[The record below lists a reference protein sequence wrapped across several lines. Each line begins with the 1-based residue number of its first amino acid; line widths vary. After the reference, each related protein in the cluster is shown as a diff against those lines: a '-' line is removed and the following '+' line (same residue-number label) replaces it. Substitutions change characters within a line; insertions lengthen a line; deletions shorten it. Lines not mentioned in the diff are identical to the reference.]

1 MLESTSIEARRLNIT
16 DDRQGSSLEHV
27 ISMMNSNSGQVRTTH
42 FSTLRDKWDE
52 RLSGWWCNNHLEKY
66 ESQWEGLSHI
76 LRKIKVM
83 FETTNQL

>member
-42 FSTLRDKWDE
+42 FFNTQ
-52 RLSGWWCNNHLEKY
+52 G
-66 ESQWEGLSHI
+66 QMG
-76 LRKIKVM
+76 
-83 FETTNQL
+83 